1 MDFSMKR
8 WLLLASCCVALH
20 AQAEIY
26 KSVDASGNVMYTN
39 YPSKGAKPLHIRDA
53 VTAETP
59 PHKSTHSAS
68 IEHLNIPHIDAT
80 TQKKRDS
87 LRRTVI
93 ESELKTEQQALNDAL
108 LAQKQEAPHAG
119 EQINNPNYLQRVSKL
134 DEAVKLHLDNVT
146 ALNKEL
152 AHLKQ

>member
-8 WLLLASCCVALH
+8 WLLFASCCVALQ

-39 YPSKGAKPLHIRDA
+39 YPGKGAKPLHIKDA
-53 VTAETP
+53 ATTETA
-59 PHKSTHSAS
+59 PHKPTHSAS
-68 IEHLNIPHIDAT
+68 GEHLNIPHIDAT
-80 TQKKRDS
+80 TQEKRDN

-108 LAQKQEAPHAG
+108 VAQKQESPHAG
-119 EQINNPNYLQRVSKL
+119 EQINNPSYLQRVSRL
-134 DEAVKLHLDNVT
+134 NEAVKLHLDNVT

>member
-8 WLLLASCCVALH
+8 WFLLASCCVTLQ

-39 YPSKGAKPLHIRDA
+39 YPSKGAKPLHIQDG
-53 VTAETP
+53 TP
-59 PHKSTHSAS
+59 TQMPSHTSTHSTS
-68 IEHLNIPHIDAT
+68 TEHQNIPHIDTT
-80 TQKKRDS
+80 TQEKRDS

-93 ESELKTEQQALNDAL
+93 EAELKTEQQALDDAL
-108 LAQKQEAPHAG
+108 SARKQASPHAG
-119 EQINNPNYLQRVSKL
+119 EQTNNPGYLQRISKL
-134 DEAVKLHLDNVT
+134 DEVVKLHLDNVT

>member
-1 MDFSMKR
+1 MKR

-39 YPSKGAKPLHIRDA
+39 YPGKGAKPLHIREA
-53 VTAETP
+53 TTAETA

-68 IEHLNIPHIDAT
+68 VEHLNIPHIDAT
-80 TQKKRDS
+80 TQEKRDS

-119 EQINNPNYLQRVSKL
+119 EQLNNPNYLQRVSKL